1 DLAVANGNDNN
12 VSILLNSTSST
23 GTPTLSI
30 NDVSV
35 TEGNTATSN
44 AVFTMTLSAVSSQSE
59 TVNFATANNTAT
71 TGSDYVATSG
81 TLTFNPGDTTKPIT
95 VVVNGDT
102 TVEPNETFF
111 VNLSNA
117 VNATIADG
125 QGVGTILNDD
135 ALPTPTLSINDVSV
149 TEGNS
154 GTTNA
159 SLAHTPEVQSLTNVT
174 FNFVLANNTANPG

>member
-1 DLAVANGNDNN
+1 V
-12 VSILLNSTSST
+12 
-23 GTPTLSI
+23 
-30 NDVSV
+30 
-35 TEGNTATSN
+35 
-44 AVFTMTLSAVSSQSE
+44 TLSAVSSQSV

-71 TGSDYVATSG
+71 AGSDYVATSG

-149 TEGNS
+149 TEGN
-154 GTTNA
+154 
-159 SLAHTPEVQSLTNVT
+159 
-174 FNFVLANNTANPG
+174 